1 MKLFIFLLL
10 TQLHCTN
17 TFAQKKDAAR
27 KLHPYLYVVNVNNY
41 VGLQLAL
48 EYKLKNKYSVLA
60 NLLTTS
66 KRPPDLPENYSSAF
80 SFQGIKN
87 KLNSIN
93 ISLKKSIP
101 FHNNSKFSFEP
112 AIGISYIKYTSRF
125 AFEKNFSLISNDY
138 FYKSE
143 KAYLVGLNIEPQI
156 NYLISKNFSL
166 SLTAIANFNLYKNF
180 YGAGFGVK
188 F

>member
-10 TQLHCTN
+10 SQLHCTN
-17 TFAQKKDAAR
+17 TFAQKKDAVR
-27 KLHPYLYVVNVNNY
+27 KLHPYLYIVNVNNY
-41 VGLQLAL
+41 VGLQLSL
-48 EYKLKNKYSVLA
+48 EYKPKNKYSVLV
-60 NLLTTS
+60 NLLSTS
-66 KRPPDLPENYSSAF
+66 KRPADLPENYSSAF
-80 SFQGIKN
+80 SFKGIKN

-93 ISLKKSIP
+93 VSLKKSMS
-101 FHNNSKFSFEP
+101 FSRNNKFSFEP
-112 AIGISYIKYTSRF
+112 AIGVSYAEYTSRF
-125 AFEKNFSLISNDY
+125 AFEKKFSIISNDY

-166 SLTAIANFNLYKNF
+166 SLLLIANFNPYKNF
-180 YGAGFGVK
+180 YGAGFGLK

>member
-10 TQLHCTN
+10 SQLHCTN
-17 TFAQKKDAAR
+17 ALAQKKHTAR
-27 KLHPYLYVVNVNNY
+27 KFHPYLYIVNVNNY
-41 VGLQLAL
+41 VGLQLAV
-48 EYKLKNKYSVLA
+48 EYKLKNKYGILV
-60 NLLTTS
+60 NVLTTS
-66 KRPPDLPENYSSAF
+66 KRPPDLPENYSSPF

-93 ISLKKSIP
+93 ISLKKSIS
-101 FHNNSKFSFEP
+101 FSNNNKFSFEP
-112 AIGISYIKYTSRF
+112 AIGVSYTKYTSRF

-166 SLTAIANFNLYKNF
+166 GFVLIANFNLYKNF
-180 YGAGFGVK
+180 YGAGFGLK